1 MGASHNGQTLAVE
14 QLLAGGANV
23 NLQNK
28 VCQWYLGTIFAQ
40 IYGTAKNNH
49 IGDHSTLIRMLLPY
63 MFE

>member
-28 VCQWYLGTIFAQ
+28 VCQRYLGTIFAQ
-40 IYGTAKNNH
+40 IYGTAK
-49 IGDHSTLIRMLLPY
+49 ISDHSALMLLPY
-63 MFE
+63 MFK